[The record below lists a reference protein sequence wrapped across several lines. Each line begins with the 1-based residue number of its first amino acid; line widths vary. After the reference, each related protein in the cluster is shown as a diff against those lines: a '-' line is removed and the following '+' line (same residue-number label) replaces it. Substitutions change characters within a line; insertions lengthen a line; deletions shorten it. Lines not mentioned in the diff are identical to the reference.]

1 MWRRGSAWKIRGHSR
16 AAALCVGMS
25 VAACSHESLEQR
37 ADQPQSA
44 ADIVRSVDLSPRF
57 NTATANANPSGPQ
70 PRGFS
75 VFGGGAASR
84 AGAASAE
91 AYADPPAAQAVAEI
105 DPKDGYTLNF
115 ENSPVSNVAK
125 SVLGDILGVGYVI
138 DPRVQGTITL
148 STGRPI
154 AKRDVLFV
162 LENGLKA
169 NNLAMIRD
177 TGGYRILPANEALT
191 GGVDPAEGAGVAE
204 PGYGLSVIPVKYV
217 SGATLSRLM
226 EGFAARPGAIRT
238 DPSGRLLLVVGNGS
252 ERQSAIDTM
261 RSFDVDWM
269 QGQSVG
275 LYPLQNSGPEPIVAE
290 LEKIMDSGES
300 GLGHG
305 LVKFQPVTQQNA
317 VLVVAAKPELLQR
330 AQRWIAR
337 LDAPSADSSGVKV
350 YKLRYGDAKQVAK
363 LLNDI
368 FSSGGAATSDSA
380 ANQIAPG
387 AGSSALTP
395 TERLTGGRP
404 NTPGI
409 GGATGSGG
417 GSSQGGGAGAN
428 SPFGGLPT
436 TSTAALS
443 NAFANGGQGGS
454 TWPSVRIT
462 ADQANNSI
470 LVYGSTEECRVVERA
485 LVQLDRAKAQVAI
498 DVTIAEVTLN
508 DQLNYGVQF
517 FLTNKLGSLI
527 HSNGQLSSAAANIS
541 ADSFGAPALS
551 TSTLQGFNAVLGN
564 IATPQVIINALHSL
578 TDVKILSNPSLVV
591 VDNEQASLEVGD
603 QVPIST
609 GSATVLTSN
618 NAIVNTTDYK
628 NTGIILNVQPRVN
641 SNGSVLLDVE
651 QEISSVPPGN
661 TSLTPTIS
669 ERKVKSEILV
679 NNGQTVLLAGLI
691 SDSQQNARAGIP
703 FLDQTPII
711 GSIFSNN
718 TSKSV
723 ERTELIIFIRPQ
735 IIRDGADASRVAEEL
750 RAKMHTGR
758 ISAVSLPASLNIG
771 AKGLQ

>member
-1 MWRRGSAWKIRGHSR
+1 MWRRGNALKTRGHSR
-16 AAALCVGMS
+16 AVALSFVLSC
-25 VAACSHESLEQR
+25 AACSHESLEQR

-57 NTATANANPSGPQ
+57 ATPTANTVPGGGGAQS
-70 PRGFS
+70 RGFTS
-75 VFGGGAASR
+75 LGSGAASR
-84 AGAASAE
+84 SAE
-91 AYADPPAAQAVAEI
+91 AYADPPPNAQAAAEV
-105 DPKDGYTLNF
+105 DAKDGYTLNF

-138 DPRVQGTITL
+138 DPRAQGTITL

-162 LENGLKA
+162 LENGLRA
-169 NNLAMIRD
+169 NNLAMIHD
-177 TGGYRILPANEALT
+177 ASGYRILPANEAMT
-191 GGVDPAEGAGVAE
+191 GGVDPAEASGVAE

-252 ERQSAIDTM
+252 ERQSAIDTV

-275 LYPLQNSGPEPIVAE
+275 LYPVENSAPDPIVAE

-305 LVKFQPVTQQNA
+305 LVKFQAVTRQNA

-337 LDAPSADSSGVKV
+337 LDAPTADSSGVKV

-387 AGSSALTP
+387 AGSSPLTP

-404 NTPGI
+404 NN
-409 GGATGSGG
+409 GGTNGSIGSGG
-417 GSSQGGGAGAN
+417 GAQGGGAGAN

-436 TSTAALS
+436 TSTAALN

-454 TWPSVRIT
+454 TWPNVRIT
-462 ADQANNSI
+462 ADVPNNSI
-470 LVYGSTEECRVVERA
+470 LVYGSAEECKIVERA
-485 LVQLDRAKAQVAI
+485 LAQLDRAKAQVAI

-508 DQLNYGVQF
+508 DQLSYGVQF

-527 HSNGQLSSAAANIS
+527 HSNGQLSNAASNIS
-541 ADSFGAPALS
+541 SDSFGTPALS

-564 IATPQVIINALHSL
+564 IATPQVIISALHSL

-609 GSATVLTSN
+609 GNATVLTSN

-641 SNGSVLLDVE
+641 TNGSVLLDVE

-679 NNGQTVLLAGLI
+679 NNGQTVLLAGLV
-691 SDSQQNARAGIP
+691 SDSQQNARSGIP
-703 FLDQTPII
+703 ILDQTPII
-711 GSIFSNN
+711 GSIFSNS

-771 AKGLQ
+771 AKGFQ

>member
-1 MWRRGSAWKIRGHSR
+1 MWRRGNALKTRGHSR
-16 AAALCVGMS
+16 AVALSFLLSC
-25 VAACSHESLEQR
+25 AACSHESLEQR

-57 NTATANANPSGPQ
+57 ATPTANTVLGGGGTQS
-70 PRGFS
+70 RGFTS
-75 VFGGGAASR
+75 LGSGAASR
-84 AGAASAE
+84 SAE
-91 AYADPPAAQAVAEI
+91 AYADPPPTAQAAAEV
-105 DPKDGYTLNF
+105 DAKDGYTLNF

-138 DPRVQGTITL
+138 DPRAQGTITL

-162 LENGLKA
+162 LENGLRA
-169 NNLAMIRD
+169 NNLAMIHD
-177 TGGYRILPANEALT
+177 TGGYRILPANEAMT
-191 GGVDPAEGAGVAE
+191 GGVDPAEASGVAE

-252 ERQSAIDTM
+252 ERQSAIDTV

-275 LYPLQNSGPEPIVAE
+275 LYPVANSAPDPIVAE
-290 LEKIMDSGES
+290 LEKIMDSGEA

-305 LVKFQPVTQQNA
+305 LVKFQAVTRQNA

-337 LDAPSADSSGVKV
+337 LDAPAADSSGVKV

-404 NTPGI
+404 NN
-409 GGATGSGG
+409 GGTNGSMGSGAG
-417 GSSQGGGAGAN
+417 AQGGGGAGAN

-454 TWPSVRIT
+454 TWPNVRIT

-470 LVYGSTEECRVVERA
+470 LVYGSTEECKIVERA
-485 LVQLDRAKAQVAI
+485 LVQLDRPKAQVAI
-498 DVTIAEVTLN
+498 DVTIAEVKLN
-508 DQLNYGVQF
+508 DDLNYGVQF

-541 ADSFGAPALS
+541 ADSFGTPALS

-609 GSATVLTSN
+609 GSATVLTTN
-618 NAIVNTTDYK
+618 NTVVSTTDYK

-679 NNGQTVLLAGLI
+679 NNGQTVLLAGLV
-691 SDSQQNARAGIP
+691 SDSQENARAGIP
-703 FLDQTPII
+703 ILDQTPII
-711 GSIFSNN
+711 GSIFSNS

-723 ERTELIIFIRPQ
+723 DRTELIIFIRPQ

-771 AKGLQ
+771 AKGFQ